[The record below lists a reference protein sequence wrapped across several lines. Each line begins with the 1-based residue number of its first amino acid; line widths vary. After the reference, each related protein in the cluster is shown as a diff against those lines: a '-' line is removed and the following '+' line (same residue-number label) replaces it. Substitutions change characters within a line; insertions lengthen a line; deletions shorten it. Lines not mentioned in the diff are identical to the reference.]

1 MHTGTICDIDPQG
14 GFGLIDADD
23 GHIVCFNKRNVE
35 PQIAAD
41 LQVGM
46 RVAFVADRYPEGG
59 YIAAVR
65 LWSTYYG
72 EN

>member
-1 MHTGTICDIDPQG
+1 MHTGTICDIDPQR

-23 GHIVCFNKRNVE
+23 GHIVCFNRDNVQ
-35 PQIAAD
+35 PKIAD

-46 RVAFVADRYPEGG
+46 RVAFVADRYLENGR
-59 YIAAVR
+59 ITAVS
-65 LWSTYYG
+65 LWSACYG